1 MHEEVL
7 EEVKEAMHLH
17 ERLNPYI
24 QSLVENSHDNYEPI
38 ILPTFYAFE
47 EDEKTY
53 KDSDDF
59 MLGDKLLVC
68 PVVEEG
74 QTERQI
80 YLPKNPEGWVDY
92 YTGDVYEGGRT
103 ITLDVSLANIPFFV
117 KKGASLPMY
126 NDELT
131 EVETKT
137 F

>member
-92 YTGDVYEGGRT
+92 YTGDVYEGEERLHWMFRLL
-103 ITLDVSLANIPFFV
+103 IFLSLL
-117 KKGASLPMY
+117 KKELPCRCIMMS
-126 NDELT
+126 
-131 EVETKT
+131 
-137 F
+137 